1 MKADIIRQLN
11 QQNTLD
17 NMIPLTEFSSE
28 SELQELE
35 KRGYNAWYTA
45 ESWKAEFPEIDPKYM
60 AWLFPEMYGI
70 FTLQKTKGEHHHD

>member
-1 MKADIIRQLN
+1 MKTEIIRQLN

-35 KRGYNAWYTA
+35 KRGYNAGYTA
-45 ESWKAEFPEIDPKYM
+45 ESWKAEFPEIDPKYI
-60 AWLFPEMYGI
+60 LCPQSVIFPASLIY
-70 FTLQKTKGEHHHD
+70 

>member
-35 KRGYNAWYTA
+35 KRG
-45 ESWKAEFPEIDPKYM
+45 K
-60 AWLFPEMYGI
+60 
-70 FTLQKTKGEHHHD
+70 